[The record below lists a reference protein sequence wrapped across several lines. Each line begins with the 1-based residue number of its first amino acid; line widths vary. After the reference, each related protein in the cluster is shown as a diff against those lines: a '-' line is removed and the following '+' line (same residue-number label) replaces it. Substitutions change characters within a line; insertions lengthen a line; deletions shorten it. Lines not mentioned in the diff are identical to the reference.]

1 MGCSRNTAGRR
12 LARSAALPLTVAAAL
27 IAAPAQAQSAADFDE
42 LRREVAALKAHRE
55 ADAARIAQ
63 LEAALASP
71 PMVVQADAS
80 RAALAGPFAPAAPV
94 NPAGGSSPT
103 ASAPSASAL
112 TAPGRLDLSG
122 DVRLRYEANAGDRD
136 GPNRTRE
143 VLRARLRASYS
154 VNDWLAVGG
163 QIATGDPD
171 DPNSSDITL
180 GNFADDLTVSLDQ
193 AYARLSL
200 GKFQAYLGKFPQP
213 FARTELVWDGDVSP
227 QGISAAYTVGTGG
240 GSSFKAVGVYFVVD
254 EQVAGPDSDMIGGQL
269 QFETIA
275 AAPLKLELAA
285 GYYDY
290 RLRSQAGS
298 DAGDLRTNR
307 LVNGRYLHD
316 FDMLDVIAAVTASG
330 LHEKWPVRL
339 VANYVRNFG
348 APADEGTG
356 YGVDLAVGR
365 AHDRGD
371 VRFGYGYAEAAVDA
385 VLAAF
390 SHDNTDLGTNYRQH
404 TLLADYVVASGIIV
418 NGTLYRFRPRSPLFT
433 TAALPDDW
441 VNRFRL
447 NLLISF

>member
-1 MGCSRNTAGRR
+1 
-12 LARSAALPLTVAAAL
+12 
-27 IAAPAQAQSAADFDE
+27 
-42 LRREVAALKAHRE
+42 
-55 ADAARIAQ
+55 
-63 LEAALASP
+63 
-71 PMVVQADAS
+71 
-80 RAALAGPFAPAAPV
+80 
-94 NPAGGSSPT
+94 
-103 ASAPSASAL
+103 
-112 TAPGRLDLSG
+112 
-122 DVRLRYEANAGDRD
+122 
-136 GPNRTRE
+136 
-143 VLRARLRASYS
+143 
-154 VNDWLAVGG
+154 
-163 QIATGDPD
+163 
-171 DPNSSDITL
+171 
-180 GNFADDLTVSLDQ
+180 
-193 AYARLSL
+193 
-200 GKFQAYLGKFPQP
+200 
-213 FARTELVWDGDVSP
+213 
-227 QGISAAYTVGTGG
+227 
-240 GSSFKAVGVYFVVD
+240 VYFVVD
-254 EQVAGPDSDMIGGQL
+254 EQVAGPDSSMIGGQL
-269 QFETIA
+269 QFESIA

-365 AHDRGD
+365 ARDRGD